1 MLHLLR
7 AIAALTHS
15 DAGVFRPSYRCS
27 LVKVQQLE
35 TSIESTR
42 ASSMP
47 GIRRTTSPVPKPKN
61 TGTPQQSMPLK
72 ASAAESALARAKNF
86 LNGWGKQD
94 VFCVAILWIIA
105 IMWAWFLVY
114 LFPPSH
120 GNYTGQQALMDRE
133 DTAVV
138 LGPFLQTLKSTPAF
152 MREEVAVMRQ
162 EGDPAMM
169 AEHWL
174 TAASFIDAFL
184 QVSSAMQP

>member
-1 MLHLLR
+1 M
-7 AIAALTHS
+7 
-15 DAGVFRPSYRCS
+15 
-27 LVKVQQLE
+27 
-35 TSIESTR
+35 
-42 ASSMP
+42 
-47 GIRRTTSPVPKPKN
+47 
-61 TGTPQQSMPLK
+61 
-72 ASAAESALARAKNF
+72 ARAKNF
-86 LNGWGKQD
+86 LNGWNKQD
-94 VFCVAILWIIA
+94 VFCVAILLIIA
-105 IMWAWFLVY
+105 IMWAWFLAY
-114 LFPPSH
+114 LFPPY